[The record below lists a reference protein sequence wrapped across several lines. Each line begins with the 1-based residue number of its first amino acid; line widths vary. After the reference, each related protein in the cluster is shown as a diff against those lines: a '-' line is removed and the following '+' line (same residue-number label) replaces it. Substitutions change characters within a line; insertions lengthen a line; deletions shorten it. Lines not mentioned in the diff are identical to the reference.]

1 MGRQIVP
8 HMNESIINKD
18 LFIHGAF
25 FWGGGDGWV
34 YPSELIEVMKF
45 VKKLAKLTVSDTS
58 VWDEVMNAKGTLQYV
73 YTEFFFS
80 SLSACINNYCS
91 RFYYNA

>member
-25 FWGGGDGWV
+25 LGGGGGWV
-34 YPSELIEVMKF
+34 YPNELIEVMKF

-58 VWDEVMNAKGTLQYV
+58 VWDEVMNAKGTLQSV

>member
-25 FWGGGDGWV
+25 LGGGEDGWV

-58 VWDEVMNAKGTLQYV
+58 VWDEVMNAKGTLQSV